1 MSRSQKPRKPY
12 KQKSIRTPMI
22 VGASLV
28 ISPLESI
35 VNQIS
40 NDGTV
45 DVRQGVPQFMATDGL
60 YYPTTPAIEGVIYHF
75 EIIEMRHGI
84 KLPLEPLRQFRIAL
98 EYCVPITESLLEKL
112 KDSLTVLRKTL
123 SYGDAVEQLD
133 ILRNAQIK
141 FEMERLAA

>member
-12 KQKSIRTPMI
+12 KQKIVRTPMI

-45 DVRQGVPQFMATDGL
+45 DIRHGVPHFMATDGL
-60 YYPTTPAIEGVIYHF
+60 YYPTVPAIEGVIYHF

-84 KLPLEPLRQFRIAL
+84 SLPLEPLRQFKIAL

-112 KDSLTVLRKTL
+112 KHSLTVLRITL
-123 SYGDAVEQLD
+123 SYGDADEQLD
-133 ILRNAQIK
+133 IFRTAQVK
-141 FEMERLAA
+141 FEMERIAA